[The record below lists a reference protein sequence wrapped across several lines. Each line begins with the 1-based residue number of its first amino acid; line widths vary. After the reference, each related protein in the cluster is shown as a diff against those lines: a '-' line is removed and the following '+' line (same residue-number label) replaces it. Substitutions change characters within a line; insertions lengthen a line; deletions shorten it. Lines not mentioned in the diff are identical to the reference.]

1 MLNLR
6 NIKEKIIQ
14 LCRNI
19 KNRILPLALG
29 GLIITTTIIALTN
42 IFVEKGIKA
51 ISDPFKNIE
60 IEDCIIKPISY
71 EDSRSISE
79 TLQENRN
86 SSEEY
91 GGDILHEGITTNI
104 YLRNN
109 NSKSISISESSIVID
124 DIKEVKTPQI
134 YLIAIYDDVSNL
146 LSLYLVNNNLGELN
160 EGLVE
165 ITVGY
170 VNSSSGYMNNE
181 MVSQMLNQEI
191 NNQILITFKNLRG
204 GEIRKIASYELNL
217 DCIEDLSCIGFNYKI
232 SNNNEIIQDGK
243 IGISYIQ
250 KNIIIDEEVPL
261 GPGSSGSI
269 AIVKSA
275 IVNVREDKGKK
286 VNIPTNF
293 SIDGENIQ
301 SILYTLY
308 PTSSCVLKF
317 HIDLKD
323 THNNHIKSNV
333 FEQEVYVPLYED
345 EDLSWNKLIDFIKK
359 YKIETYYYHSNPIIQ
374 KEIDYSPP
382 NKDTDYLSPNSD
394 TETYDS
400 ENY

>member
-1 MLNLR
+1 MA
-6 NIKEKIIQ
+6 NIEKIKDFLNQIW
-14 LCRNI
+14 NHI
-19 KNRILPLALG
+19 KNKKVLIVTGIIVIIGTQFLN
-29 GLIITTTIIALTN
+29 IIT
-42 IFVEKGIKA
+42 EKGIKA

-79 TLQENRN
+79 TLQETRKY
-86 SSEEY
+86 SEEY
-91 GGDILHEGITTNI
+91 GGDILYDGVTTNI

-109 NSKSISISESSIVID
+109 NSRTISISESSIVID
-124 DIKEVKTPQI
+124 DIKEVKILQI
-134 YLIAIYDDVSNL
+134 YLIAIYDDVNNL
-146 LSLYLVNNNLGELN
+146 LSLYLVNNSLGELN

-170 VNSSSGYMNNE
+170 VDSSSRYMSNE
-181 MVSQMLNQEI
+181 IVSQMLNEEI
-191 NNQILITFKNLRG
+191 SDQILITFKNLRG

-217 DCIEDLSCIGFNYKI
+217 DCIEDLSCIGFDYKI

-243 IGISYIQ
+243 IGISYIRER
-250 KNIIIDEEVPL
+250 IIIDEEVPL
-261 GPGSSGSI
+261 APGSREI
-269 AIVKSA
+269 KKLA
-275 IVNVREDKGKK
+275 IVNVKEDKGKK
-286 VNIPTNF
+286 INIPTSF

-323 THNNHIKSNV
+323 THNNYIQSNV

-345 EDLSWNKLIDFIKK
+345 EDLSWDKLIDFIKK
-359 YKIETYYYHSNPIIQ
+359 YEIETYYYNSNPIIQ

-382 NKDTDYLSPNSD
+382 NGATDYSLSDLEDGDDPED
-394 TETYDS
+394 Y
-400 ENY
+400 